1 MAGTLGGVVYVARRD
16 RGIREEEGRGQG
28 LYVTRRN
35 AFFPTASVTLCVV
48 AVKIKVGGRS
58 RVERQLPFIFLT
70 RSPTNAFL
78 FVFPFIPQFLG
89 ARSPIFPTKMPS
101 SLPNLRH
108 VNNRYSSRLRGSHLG
123 DPLMAFLV
131 RLMGSYPDIKSSMGA
146 SFTCPRGSYNDIYT
160 RILCMLRKFT
170 IVRERN

>member
-35 AFFPTASVTLCVV
+35 VFFPTASVTLCVV

-58 RVERQLPFIFLT
+58 RAERQLPFIFLT
-70 RSPTNAFL
+70 HSPTNAFL
-78 FVFPFIPQFLG
+78 FVFPFIPPQFLR
-89 ARSPIFPTKMPS
+89 ARPPTFPTKMP

-123 DPLMAFLV
+123 DPLMAFLAFL
-131 RLMGSYPDIKSSMGA
+131 RLMGSCPDIKSSMGA
-146 SFTCPRGSYNDIYT
+146 SFMCPQGSYNDIHT
-160 RILCMLRKFT
+160 RALANIMYAT
-170 IVRERN
+170 